1 MPQAKFCHA
10 SRHNMLVKF
19 EGFSDV
25 FEQKIKKNQPAA
37 GFLVFLRKFTFN
49 PILHFLF
56 EILGI
61 QGGMER

>member
-1 MPQAKFCHA
+1 MPQAKFCHV

-25 FEQKIKKNQPAA
+25 FEQEIEKFPPAA
-37 GFLVFLRKFTFN
+37 GFFGFLRNFTFN
-49 PILHFLF
+49 PILHFIF